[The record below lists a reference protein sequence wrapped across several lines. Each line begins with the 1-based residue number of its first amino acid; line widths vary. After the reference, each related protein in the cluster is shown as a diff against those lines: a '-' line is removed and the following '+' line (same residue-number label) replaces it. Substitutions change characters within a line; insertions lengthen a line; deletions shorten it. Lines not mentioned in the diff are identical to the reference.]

1 MIGSPIARA
10 AEAPG
15 GGYHW
20 GAKAWHPELPRGE
33 RVNIGR
39 SGPMS
44 AVLFGLELTPPVQEW
59 FVVPWTNTLARVSAG
74 LVTLFDPDVVSTG
87 KVLRS
92 TSNAFAVS
100 IEAGCNG
107 VEATLVLLAA
117 MLAFP
122 SSWSRKAIGLVAGIA
137 AVQGL
142 NIVRVIS
149 LFYLGQWNREV
160 FEWAHL
166 YVWQALIMLD
176 VLIVWL
182 LWVRTLPRAGEEPP
196 GPPPAG
202 AVASA

>member
-1 MIGSPIARA
+1 MIRFFIVFLVLLS
-10 AEAPG
+10 
-15 GGYHW
+15 
-20 GAKAWHPELPRGE
+20 
-33 RVNIGR
+33 
-39 SGPMS
+39 
-44 AVLFGLELTPPVQEW
+44 VLFGLELTPPAQRW
-59 FVVPWTNTLARVSAG
+59 FVEPWTDTLARVSAA
-74 LVTLFDPDVVSTG
+74 LVTWFDPNVTSNG

-92 TSNAFAVS
+92 SASSFAVS

-122 SSWSRKAIGLVAGIA
+122 ASWSRKALGLAAGIA

-142 NIVRVIS
+142 NIIRVIS

-182 LWVRTLPRAGEEPP
+182 LWVRTLPRGGDEPP
-196 GPPPAG
+196 IPPDAAAA
-202 AVASA
+202 AV

>member
-1 MIGSPIARA
+1 MIRFFV
-10 AEAPG
+10 
-15 GGYHW
+15 
-20 GAKAWHPELPRGE
+20 LFL
-33 RVNIGR
+33 VLL
-39 SGPMS
+39 
-44 AVLFGLELTPPVQEW
+44 AVLFGLELTPPVQQW
-59 FVVPWTNTLARVSAG
+59 FVEPWTNTLARISAG
-74 LVTLFDPDVVSTG
+74 LVTLFDPDVISTG

-92 TSNAFAVS
+92 TTSKFAVS

-122 SSWSRKAIGLVAGIA
+122 ASWSRKAFGLVAGIA

-142 NIVRVIS
+142 NVVRVIS

-182 LWVRTLPRAGEEPP
+182 LWVRTLPRGDDPS
-196 GPPPAG
+196 PPAPPAP